1 MSLFLAAMSY
11 KYLKLETEPKNL
23 LENNFSSGRG
33 INFLQEKETLNLMT
47 LLIKFSVIS
56 QTVENV

>member
-1 MSLFLAAMSY
+1 MSY
-11 KYLKLETEPKNL
+11 KYLKLETESKNL

-33 INFLQEKETLNLMT
+33 INFLQENETLNLMT